1 MHFQTFE
8 GDNNLCNTT
17 RGIVLQL
24 AYNFYKK
31 SSFKSFQYLFLLQ
44 QLSLQVTENNVEIL
58 PFAECNYSNHVQR
71 NWENKNGM
79 ILWTLWLR
87 YTTGLGKNLRIT

>member
-58 PFAECNYSNHVQR
+58 HLLSVI
-71 NWENKNGM
+71 
-79 ILWTLWLR
+79 ILTM
-87 YTTGLGKNLRIT
+87 YKETGKIKMG